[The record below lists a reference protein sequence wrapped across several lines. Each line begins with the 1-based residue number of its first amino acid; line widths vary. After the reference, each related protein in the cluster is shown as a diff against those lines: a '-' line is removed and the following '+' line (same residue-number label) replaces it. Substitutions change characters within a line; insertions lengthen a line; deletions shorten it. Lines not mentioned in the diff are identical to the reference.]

1 VPQLY
6 LMTPPIK
13 DAGVFAGQVPEL
25 LAAREVAAL
34 LARWALTDPAEI
46 AAGLT
51 TLAPIVQSQGVALL
65 ADGLP
70 EIAVRSGAD
79 GAHLTDLEGLKPA
92 LAILKPQHIAGA
104 GGLKTRDAAML
115 AAEAGADYVMFGE
128 PDAAGWR
135 PSFGAVLERVAWWAE
150 IFEPPCAGFAAS
162 LDEVAALASAGADFV
177 VAGDLVFNHPRGAAA
192 GLMAVHAQLRL

>member
-6 LMTPPIK
+6 LMTPPIE
-13 DAGVFAGQVPEL
+13 DAGVFASQAREL
-25 LAAREVAAL
+25 LAAGEVAAL
-34 LARWALTDPAEI
+34 LARSALTDPAKI

-70 EIAVRSGAD
+70 EVAVRSGAD
-79 GAHLTDLEGLKPA
+79 GAHLPDLERFKAA
-92 LAILKPQHIAGA
+92 LAILKPGHIAGA
-104 GGLKTRDAAML
+104 GGLKTKDAAML

-135 PSFGAVLERVAWWAE
+135 PSFAAVLERVAWWAE
-150 IFEPPCAGFAAS
+150 IFEPPCVGFAAS

-177 VAGDLVFNHPRGAAA
+177 VAGDLVFNHAGGAAA